1 MNDAL
6 FYFIALGLS
15 VFAVLSVSVRDVFH
29 SAIWL
34 ALALLSVSGV
44 YLFLDAGFLGVTQI
58 LVYVGG
64 IMTLFVFAIMLT
76 SKIGDEKIR
85 QVNRLFWPGLLVA
98 ALLLAI
104 FLMIV
109 SADPWMRLHS
119 TGSGTDL
126 KTLGVSLVSRYAL
139 PLEFTSLLLLVALV
153 GAIVI
158 GKVKK

>member
-15 VFAVLSVSVRDVFH
+15 VFAVLSVTVRNVFH

-44 YLFLDAGFLGVTQI
+44 YLFLDAEFLGVTQI

-76 SKIGDEKIR
+76 SRIGDQTIR
-85 QVNRLFWPGLLVA
+85 QVCRQFWPALLVA
-98 ALLLAI
+98 FLLSAI
-104 FLMIV
+104 FGLLIA
-109 SADPWMRLHS
+109 ADPWMSIHS
-119 TGSGTDL
+119 VGHGTDL
-126 KTLGVSLVSRYAL
+126 NTLGRSLVTRYAL
-139 PLEFTSLLLLVALV
+139 PLEFMSLLLLVALV